1 MMAFWALVKKD
12 LLLYKRNRRAWLL
25 HLIMPV
31 LLAAFFGYI
40 TGGVGKQGIAKIN
53 IALVNQDQHPL
64 SEKIKAALLRDE
76 NLTIEQ
82 LSLEQAKEKVSKAK
96 LKLLIVIPQGFAEQA
111 QQAFFGQAE
120 KAELQCFYDPSDTI
134 ALTMVN
140 GLLTQ
145 HVMEQVSQEVFGAQG
160 EQSFLGKSLKQ
171 LEQSDLS
178 QERNRHLRDLL
189 SQLQVVQAD
198 DKAQGKANLQGL
210 SSPFKVVQ
218 HEVVAGAAAKE
229 SRYNGYAH
237 SFAGMSVQ
245 FLLFM
250 AIDAGI
256 TILMLQRQGIWNRLI
271 AAPINFSWIILA
283 RAVSCALIAL
293 FLLCVIFGI
302 GSLLFGVQIRG
313 NLFAFFL
320 LCLVFSLMTASF
332 GLVIAAF
339 GKTPEAARGIA
350 TFATLI
356 MVMLSGAWMPAFLF
370 PAWLQQL
377 TLLIPLRWAVDG
389 FDAMTWRGL
398 GWAEAG
404 PAILV
409 QAGFTILFAA
419 LALWRFQQQRSHK

>member
-1 MMAFWALVKKD
+1 MRSW
-12 LLLYKRNRRAWLL
+12 R
-25 HLIMPV
+25 
-31 LLAAFFGYI
+31 
-40 TGGVGKQGIAKIN
+40 
-53 IALVNQDQHPL
+53 
-64 SEKIKAALLRDE
+64 
-76 NLTIEQ
+76 
-82 LSLEQAKEKVSKAK
+82 
-96 LKLLIVIPQGFAEQA
+96 
-111 QQAFFGQAE
+111 
-120 KAELQCFYDPSDTI
+120 
-134 ALTMVN
+134 
-140 GLLTQ
+140 
-145 HVMEQVSQEVFGAQG
+145 
-160 EQSFLGKSLKQ
+160 
-171 LEQSDLS
+171 
-178 QERNRHLRDLL
+178 
-189 SQLQVVQAD
+189 
-198 DKAQGKANLQGL
+198 
-210 SSPFKVVQ
+210 
-218 HEVVAGAAAKE
+218 GAAAKE
-229 SRYNGYAH
+229 SHYNGYAH